1 MRRTIYDETHE
12 LFRESVRTFV
22 AREIAPHFD
31 RWERDGVVDRELFL
45 RAGEAGL
52 LGMAAPAEHGGGE
65 STDFRFNA
73 IRIEELCRA
82 GVLNAGQGLGLHE
95 DICLPYYLKWATD
108 EQRERWLPGLCSGER
123 IAAIAMTEP
132 GTGSDL
138 GAVATRAVRDGDDY
152 ILRGSKMFISNGI
165 LADLVIVVCRTA
177 DTGSRGIS
185 LLVVERGMPGFERG
199 RNLDK
204 VGLHCQDT
212 AELFFNDVRVPAA
225 NRLGEEHQGFRY
237 LMHGLAQE
245 RLNLAVGAVAHAE
258 AVLAETLEY
267 AKGRRAFGQPIA
279 SFQHNRFA
287 LATMRT
293 ELDIARCYVDQ
304 QVLAHVDGEL
314 TGEDAAAAKWWT
326 TELCWRVIDACVQL
340 HGGYGYMDEYPVSR
354 HWRDARI
361 TRIAGGTT
369 EVLKDLIGRRVL
381 GV

>member
-12 LFRESVRTFV
+12 LFRKSVRTFV
-22 AREIAPHFD
+22 AREIVPHFD
-31 RWERDGVVDRELFL
+31 GWERAGIVDRDLFV
-45 RAGEAGL
+45 RAGAAGL
-52 LGMAAPAEHGGGE
+52 LGMAAPERYGGGDN
-65 STDFRFNA
+65 SDFRFNA

-95 DICLPYYLKWATD
+95 DICLPYYLKWATE
-108 EQRERWLPGLCSGER
+108 EQRERWLPGLCSGEL

-138 GAVATRAVRDGDDY
+138 AAVATRAVRDGDHY
-152 ILRGSKMFISNGI
+152 ILNGSKMFISNGI

-177 DTGSRGIS
+177 DAGARGIS
-185 LLVVERGMPGFERG
+185 LLVVERGMAGFERG

-212 AELFFNDVRVPAA
+212 AELFFNDVRVPVA
-225 NRLGEEHQGFRY
+225 NRLGEENEGFQY

-245 RLNLAVGAVAHAE
+245 RLNLSVGAVAHAE
-258 AVLAETLEY
+258 AVFAETLDY
-267 AKGRRAFGQPIA
+267 AKERRAFGQPIA
-279 SFQHNRFA
+279 SFQHNRFVF
-287 LATMRT
+287 ATMRT
-293 ELDIARCYVDQ
+293 EIDIAQCYVDQ

-314 TGEDAAAAKWWT
+314 SGEDAAASKWWT
-326 TELCWRVIDACVQL
+326 TELSWRVMDACVQL

-354 HWRDARI
+354 HWRDSRI

-369 EVLKDLIGRRVL
+369 EILKDLIGRRVL
-381 GV
+381 GI